1 MIVRHALVPTA
12 AAGVFII
19 DRGRDMRIR
28 AAVLW
33 DDCNVAQIVWFLR
46 QVEIIDDAPEQ
57 LLLVSM
63 TMQYHSEVV
72 RGVYAVLLYDP

>member
-1 MIVRHALVPTA
+1 MIVRHALVPTV

-19 DRGRDMRIR
+19 DRGEDMRIR

-33 DDCNVAQIVWFLR
+33 DDSNVAQIVWFLC

-63 TMQYHSEVV
+63 TM
-72 RGVYAVLLYDP
+72 